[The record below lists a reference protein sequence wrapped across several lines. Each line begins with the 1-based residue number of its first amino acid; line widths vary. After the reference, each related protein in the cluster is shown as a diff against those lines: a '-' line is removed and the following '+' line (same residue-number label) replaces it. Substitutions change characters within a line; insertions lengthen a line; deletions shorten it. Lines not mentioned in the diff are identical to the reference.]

1 MAPEN
6 TIAAFRMAV
15 KVWGVDML
23 ETDAHLTMDGE
34 VVLIHDPTVDRT
46 CNGTGSV
53 ASMSCERLQALDA
66 GFHFRDLSGATSFR
80 VRGVRVP
87 TLDEVLE
94 EFPHTR
100 VNVETKSAEVARPL
114 LDVIRRHNA
123 THRVLV
129 AAEVERWRRHARGY
143 TGPWG
148 ASRRD
153 IALFW
158 CACHARMVGMMAPV
172 FDVLQ
177 VPERWHGLRVVTPRF
192 VSQAHGLNIAVHVWV
207 VDDEKDMRRLL
218 DWGVDGVQ
226 TDRLDTLGR
235 VLADVGGRHLS
246 SSGFASRPASGP
258 ASGSEVVR

>member
-100 VNVETKSAEVARPL
+100 VNVETKS
-114 LDVIRRHNA
+114 
-123 THRVLV
+123 
-129 AAEVERWRRHARGY
+129 AEVERWRRHARGY